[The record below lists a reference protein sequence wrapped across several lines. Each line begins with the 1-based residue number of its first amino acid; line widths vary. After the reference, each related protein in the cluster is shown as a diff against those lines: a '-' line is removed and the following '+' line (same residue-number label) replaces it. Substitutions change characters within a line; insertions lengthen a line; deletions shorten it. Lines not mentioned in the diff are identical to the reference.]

1 MSKISFQYYLLI
13 LVGHLMLA
21 ATSTTVSAESINQID
36 QDQHDSS
43 QSSSISSFYLSRNYQ
58 NSNQNSSNR
67 EYTFKAPA
75 GSPLLDT
82 AQSNTIG
89 GYKVEVYGS
98 EESLLRQVRAIEPRA
113 FIKGNII
120 QVGIFGEQDNAEDL
134 VRKLAVAG
142 FWARIMPQ

>member
-13 LVGHLMLA
+13 LVSHLMVV
-21 ATSTTVSAESINQID
+21 ATSTTVNAANIKQID
-36 QDQHDSS
+36 QDQHDLY
-43 QSSSISSFYLSRNYQ
+43 QFSSISSFYLSRNDQ
-58 NSNQNSSNR
+58 DSNKNSGKR

-75 GSPLLDT
+75 GSTRIDT
-82 AQSNTIG
+82 AQSSRIG

-98 EESLLRQVRAIEPRA
+98 AETLLQQVRAIEPRA

-120 QVGIFGEQDNAEDL
+120 QVGIFSEQNNAEDL

>member
-13 LVGHLMLA
+13 LVSHLMVI
-21 ATSTTVSAESINQID
+21 ATSTTVNAENINQID
-36 QDQHDSS
+36 RDRHDSY

-75 GSPLLDT
+75 GSPLSDT
-82 AQSNTIG
+82 AQSSTID

-98 EESLLRQVRAIEPRA
+98 EEALLSQVRAIEPRA

-120 QVGIFGEQDNAEDL
+120 QVGIFSEQDNAEDL

>member
-1 MSKISFQYYLLI
+1 MSKISFKYYILI
-13 LVGHLMLA
+13 LVGHLMVA
-21 ATSTTVSAESINQID
+21 ATSTIVSAESINQID

-75 GSPLLDT
+75 GSPLIDA
-82 AQSNTIG
+82 AQSSTIG

-98 EESLLRQVRAIEPRA
+98 EEALLRQVRAIEPRA